1 MTKTKLLSFLF
12 LVSLLIVSSCTTT
25 TVTLPP
31 ETETS
36 TPPPETATSIPPV
49 DTATATL
56 PVATVTSTSTVLAS
70 TTTPTG
76 DLPDMPTK
84 PTPLDVPFN
93 GCPPEGSGGDSLQNL
108 LKNRSDEGNYVPVN
122 FASIASLTWP
132 ATVQQKERKNW
143 SAADKAAIAK
153 YEGIPVVVEGY
164 LAGAKESEAES
175 TNCQKTASNMVDWHV
190 WFVKNSGDS
199 RAVSIVIEPTPR
211 SRANHTWTLTK
222 LKPIITN
229 QIPVRISGWVFFDPE
244 HPDQLGLTRGTLWE
258 IHPVM
263 QIEVLQNGQWVPLD
277 NYVP

>member
-12 LVSLLIVSSCTTT
+12 LISIFIVSSCTTT
-25 TVTLPP
+25 TV
-31 ETETS
+31 

-56 PVATVTSTSTVLAS
+56 PVVTATSTSPALTA
-70 TTTPTG
+70 TPTG
-76 DLPDMPTK
+76 NLPDMPNK
-84 PTPLDVPFN
+84 PTPLVVPFN
-93 GCPPEGSGGDSLQNL
+93 GCPPEGSGGDSEQNL

-122 FASIASLTWP
+122 FDSIAKLTWP
-132 ATVQQKERKNW
+132 VTVQQKERKLW

-164 LAGAKESEAES
+164 LAGAKESGAES

-190 WFVKNSGDS
+190 WFVKNSRDS

-222 LKPIITN
+222 LKPIIDN

-244 HPDQLGLTRGTLWE
+244 HPDQIGLTRGTLWE

-263 QIEVLQNGQWVPLD
+263 QIEVFQNSQWVPLD